1 MVHQEVKKFS
11 VATPLA
17 DVNDDYYYLLA
28 FFHVFRVLSI
38 IFVLDYFVKLS
49 CKSCLFYI
57 CVSVCPFHAFV
68 ADKDWQDGLQ
78 IFGKFC

>member
-1 MVHQEVKKFS
+1 MC
-11 VATPLA
+11 
-17 DVNDDYYYLLA
+17 
-28 FFHVFRVLSI
+28 
-38 IFVLDYFVKLS
+38 FVLDYFVKLS

-78 IFGKFC
+78 TFGKFHALLADELAQCFISFFFLTSRFFSVILAVTSSF